1 MFIFAAINTVIVKRI
16 LPPLST
22 LPCCY
27 LIFESLETRGEID
40 SNKKKKKW
48 KENKLRQWVIEVWRG
63 KQTDW
68 HFTSHKNWSI
78 HTSKCTI
85 NVQIEVSSILIL
97 RPY

>member
-1 MFIFAAINTVIVKRI
+1 VFIFAAINTVIVKRI
-16 LPPLST
+16 LPPLTT

-68 HFTSHKNWSI
+68 HFH
-78 HTSKCTI
+78 
-85 NVQIEVSSILIL
+85 Q
-97 RPY
+97 P